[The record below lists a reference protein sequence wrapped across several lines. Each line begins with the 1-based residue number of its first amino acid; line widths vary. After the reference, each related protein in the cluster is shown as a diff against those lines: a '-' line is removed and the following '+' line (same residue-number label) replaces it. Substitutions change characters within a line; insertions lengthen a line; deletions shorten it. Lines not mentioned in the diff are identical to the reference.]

1 MLMATLVVSYSRD
14 STVSP
19 SCTHIFTSPQFFLIF
34 HSVTWA
40 RRGGVDVLLRA
51 KHTAIVYHSAFLSVK
66 GPTVTVT
73 HCQKKLLWQRRR
85 AFLVHGYKHKCLEVS
100 LIICSF
106 STMLVVGSLQ
116 RPCASTAVGFGPILQ
131 CQAWVSSDGPSFKS
145 NQEAVSYPQNTHAS
159 TATVIMSCQ
168 LVQYDRVRGLHW
180 GVVGDEGSSPSACT
194 TPSGSYEP

>member
-1 MLMATLVVSYSRD
+1 MQPASLYEVAVFLVQGPIAGSHRCYMLMATLVVSYSRD

-73 HCQKKLLWQRRR
+73 HCQKKLL
-85 AFLVHGYKHKCLEVS
+85 
-100 LIICSF
+100 
-106 STMLVVGSLQ
+106 
-116 RPCASTAVGFGPILQ
+116 
-131 CQAWVSSDGPSFKS
+131 
-145 NQEAVSYPQNTHAS
+145 
-159 TATVIMSCQ
+159 
-168 LVQYDRVRGLHW
+168 
-180 GVVGDEGSSPSACT
+180 
-194 TPSGSYEP
+194 